1 MGFFTSSFRKRHFK
15 YVKHTREFSSRSPTH
30 EVGFA
35 FTRTDLSKWRCS
47 AIVYWCTWISANR
60 PQALWA
66 SWYHHKLMLLPVLV
80 SSCILGILERISW
93 MKFTLE
99 VPFHYLPITCVSYLP
114 GLTLICHCKHF
125 QRSRGNCSCS
135 FSICCLLRLRR
146 VTKKNLL
153 QVQKSYSISLSEH
166 FQIHSSASLGD
177 LMIFAREMIWQN
189 SKIYVS
195 VLLLNSRFSQSK
207 ITCLFFFFSWKDCQ
221 DGAVP

>member
-1 MGFFTSSFRKRHFK
+1 
-15 YVKHTREFSSRSPTH
+15 
-30 EVGFA
+30 
-35 FTRTDLSKWRCS
+35 
-47 AIVYWCTWISANR
+47 
-60 PQALWA
+60 
-66 SWYHHKLMLLPVLV
+66 
-80 SSCILGILERISW
+80 

-207 ITCLFFFFSWKDCQ
+207 ITCLFFFFLKRLPRWCCSVKYIAIVRLWYILLNLAYGRCR
-221 DGAVP
+221 

>member
-1 MGFFTSSFRKRHFK
+1 MSFMISSQVDASTSVSIFLLFHIAPAFWAFWRGFREWSLLLKFLFIIFPSH
-15 YVKHTREFSSRSPTH
+15 VCHT
-30 EVGFA
+30 
-35 FTRTDLSKWRCS
+35 
-47 AIVYWCTWISANR
+47 Y
-60 PQALWA
+60 
-66 SWYHHKLMLLPVLV
+66 
-80 SSCILGILERISW
+80 
-93 MKFTLE
+93 
-99 VPFHYLPITCVSYLP
+99 
-114 GLTLICHCKHF
+114 HF

-207 ITCLFFFFSWKDCQ
+207 ITCLFFFSWKDCQ